1 MQNDTVPIK
10 MNAAAILRE
19 GARVQREEDEVLR
32 KLAGLEAGEKD
43 DSEFLQWKEQMKQV
57 WSVGGGGIEGRGER
71 VVVEEETG
79 CVGVGPALVYAMCRV
94 CRCRLS
100 AQAVCLVIC
109 RVECRECG

>member
-79 CVGVGPALVYAMCRV
+79 CVGVGPA
-94 CRCRLS
+94 
-100 AQAVCLVIC
+100 
-109 RVECRECG
+109 

>member
-57 WSVGGGGIEGRGER
+57 WSVGGGGIEGGGER
-71 VVVEEETG
+71 VVVEEVTG
-79 CVGVGPALVYAMCRV
+79 CVGVGPA
-94 CRCRLS
+94 
-100 AQAVCLVIC
+100 
-109 RVECRECG
+109 

>member
-57 WSVGGGGIEGRGER
+57 WSVWGGGIEGGGER

-79 CVGVGPALVYAMCRV
+79 CVGVGPA
-94 CRCRLS
+94 
-100 AQAVCLVIC
+100 
-109 RVECRECG
+109 